1 MKIFINE
8 INESWIVDRFR
19 NEWYENNPEI
29 STDKIKEANIIWIM
43 SPWTWNKISKKQL
56 KQKKVICT
64 IHHIDFE
71 NFKKKEFIKLDKY
84 VDFYHVISKKT
95 EEQVREL
102 TNKKIICIPFWF
114 NPKIWHE
121 ITNKD
126 SLRKSF
132 GLEKNDYLIGSFQRD
147 TEGKDLKS
155 PKLIKGPDIFLDIV
169 KDIYRSNKNLKVVLT
184 GYRRNYLIKNFE
196 VAKIPYVYFE
206 MVDLEMLNK
215 LYNIL
220 DLYVVASR
228 NEGGP
233 QAILECAASKTP
245 IVSTDVGIASQILSE
260 KSIYSPDKFHYA
272 IPDTDYAYRES
283 LNFKLPKGMKPFR
296 KMFIEST

>member
-114 NPKIWHE
+114 NPKYG
-121 ITNKD
+121 TK
-126 SLRKSF
+126 LR
-132 GLEKNDYLIGSFQRD
+132 
-147 TEGKDLKS
+147 
-155 PKLIKGPDIFLDIV
+155 IKIV
-169 KDIYRSNKNLKVVLT
+169 CVKVL
-184 GYRRNYLIKNFE
+184 
-196 VAKIPYVYFE
+196 A
-206 MVDLEMLNK
+206 
-215 LYNIL
+215 
-220 DLYVVASR
+220 
-228 NEGGP
+228 
-233 QAILECAASKTP
+233 
-245 IVSTDVGIASQILSE
+245 
-260 KSIYSPDKFHYA
+260 
-272 IPDTDYAYRES
+272 
-283 LNFKLPKGMKPFR
+283 
-296 KMFIEST
+296 